1 MFGEFEWK
9 PVWKVARSE
18 PLPEQPPSLGEMIL
32 MIGELGGDNNRSG
45 DAPPGAEAM
54 WNGLRR
60 MKDFSLAWQ
69 AFGQSGN

>member
-1 MFGEFEWK
+1 
-9 PVWKVARSE
+9 
-18 PLPEQPPSLGEMIL
+18 MIL
-32 MIGELGGDNNRSG
+32 MIGELGGHNNRSG